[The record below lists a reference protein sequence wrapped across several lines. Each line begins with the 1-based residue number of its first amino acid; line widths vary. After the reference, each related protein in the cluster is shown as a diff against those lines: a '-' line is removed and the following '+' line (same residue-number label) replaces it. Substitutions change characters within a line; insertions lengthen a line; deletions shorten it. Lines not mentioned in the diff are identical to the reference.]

1 MQQKNIPI
9 FMVPKVKNMPAIF
22 YKYRF
27 IIAVACSLLLLLSS
41 CKKLALLSGDQST
54 LEQYFA
60 DNVLNRT
67 FIVDFATDS
76 SIDITTKYSGYDFI
90 LKKDTSFYNGNMTG
104 TKNGVTYSG
113 TWSSNS
119 DYSKLVINLSSPTIP
134 AEFIFL
140 NRAWKFTKKGVPV
153 LNLAPW
159 GSIDPKVLY
168 MRRL

>member
-9 FMVPKVKNMPAIF
+9 FTVLKQKKLPAIF

-27 IIAVACSLLLLLSS
+27 IIAVACSLLILSSS
-41 CKKLALLSGDQST
+41 CKKLALLSGDQSA

-60 DNVLNRT
+60 ENVLNKN

-76 SIDITTKYSGYDFI
+76 SVNITSKYTGYNFI
-90 LKKDTSFYNGNMTG
+90 LTKDTSFYQGKMTG
-104 TKNGVTYSG
+104 TKDGITYYG
-113 TWSSNS
+113 FWSSNR
-119 DYSKLVINLSSPTIP
+119 DYSKLVINLNTPSIP
-134 AEFIFL
+134 SEFVFL
-140 NRAWKFTKKGVPV
+140 NRAWKFTKKGIPV

-159 GSIDPKVLY
+159 GTTDPKVLY